1 MFFLYNPP
9 RHTQHTHTH
18 AQRIYIST
26 LHTCI
31 SLHPSSTAKRLA
43 SDTLQLKRSRVWRD
57 GQWAASALTPSSCTR
72 VLERTSCMREGHPRA
87 IDTTLASVTFTHS
100 QRFKYVRS
108 GQCAATANAQA
119 EPTPLCE
126 EDVGD
131 RVPCEFSVDSVWK
144 GVRFQCEWFQCECVK
159 NNVLLFS
166 VKGDTEC
173 GLSSIGEVQCQ
184 YSV

>member
-1 MFFLYNPP
+1 
-9 RHTQHTHTH
+9 
-18 AQRIYIST
+18 
-26 LHTCI
+26 
-31 SLHPSSTAKRLA
+31 
-43 SDTLQLKRSRVWRD
+43 
-57 GQWAASALTPSSCTR
+57 
-72 VLERTSCMREGHPRA
+72 MREGHPRA

-159 NNVLLFS
+159 CNVKVS
-166 VKGDTEC
+166 RYAEYKISPV
-173 GLSSIGEVQCQ
+173 GEVQCALRVKVS
-184 YSV
+184 YVV